1 MRSRSPHMGWKEA
14 SRGMTTRPIG
24 CFHSGRR
31 GNALHHSGVRLY
43 RPRGETVIAG
53 RIFDPERFRGWS
65 GSDNVGFTISVTDA
79 TPSYLP
85 GPLPAG
91 GWHLN
96 AGSTEYPDP
105 RAFAVYGK
113 NFRLRGRTSA
123 PVFLPQLPTTRR
135 EHRGGK
141 ETRDR
146 SLPRSAKLRHP
157 TYVFIEAP
165 PGPSYPEP

>member
-105 RAFAVYGK
+105 RHSRYTAKISDCGGARRLPSS
-113 NFRLRGRTSA
+113 FRNYPRRVVSIEVEKRQGIDLYRG
-123 PVFLPQLPTTRR
+123 
-135 EHRGGK
+135 
-141 ETRDR
+141 
-146 SLPRSAKLRHP
+146 
-157 TYVFIEAP
+157 P
-165 PGPSYPEP
+165 PN